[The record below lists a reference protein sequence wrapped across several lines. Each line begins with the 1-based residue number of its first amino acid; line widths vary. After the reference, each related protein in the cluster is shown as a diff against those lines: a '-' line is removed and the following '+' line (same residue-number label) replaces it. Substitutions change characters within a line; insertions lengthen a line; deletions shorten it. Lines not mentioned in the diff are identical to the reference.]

1 MTASKMLQE
10 KRIQEQIINLE
21 MAKKIFNNLNKN
33 ILRINER
40 SIQLNK
46 LKLLLIKKDYKTFF
60 PSLIKIINILLFFP
74 EVIFIGL
81 KKLIFGRDSRLF

>member
-1 MTASKMLQE
+1 
-10 KRIQEQIINLE
+10 
-21 MAKKIFNNLNKN
+21 MAGGAWFTPRNQD
-33 ILRINER
+33 INER

>member
-1 MTASKMLQE
+1 
-10 KRIQEQIINLE
+10 
-21 MAKKIFNNLNKN
+21 MAGGAWFTPRNQD
-33 ILRINER
+33 INER

-46 LKLLLIKKDYKTFF
+46 LKLLLIKKDYKNFF